1 MRRKQKYN
9 YVVYHIPGI
18 KVGCTADFTKRM
30 SDQGFS
36 NWQILWQE
44 EGDYEYGWVAGD
56 KEIEFQLEIFG
67 KRDNLNH
74 FQNARNNRPK
84 FDGTQ
89 RTYNLTK
96 ENKSKGGIT
105 SSKIYMQKENTC
117 PHCNKTIKGFN
128 YYKWHGENCKHK

>member
-18 KVGCTADFTKRM
+18 KVGCTADFDKRM
-30 SDQGFS
+30 SVQGFS

-67 KRDNLNH
+67 KRDNANH

-84 FDGTQ
+84 FNGTE

-105 SSKIYMQKENTC
+105 SSTIYMQKENTC
-117 PHCNKTIKGFN
+117 PHCNKTFKGFN
-128 YYKWHGENCKHK
+128 YYKWHGEKCKHK